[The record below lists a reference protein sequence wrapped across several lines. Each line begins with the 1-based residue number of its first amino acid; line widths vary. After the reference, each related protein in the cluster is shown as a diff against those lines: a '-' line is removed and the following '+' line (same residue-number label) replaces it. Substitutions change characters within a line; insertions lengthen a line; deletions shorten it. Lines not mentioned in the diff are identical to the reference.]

1 MEYQFAP
8 RSIDESNNVK
18 NIIQAFKYHMH
29 PEYKDANNFLFLY
42 PSEFDIEYFHGGVEN
57 LNIHRHTSCV
67 LTEMNVN
74 YTPNGNFST
83 FIEGR
88 PTQINVS
95 LTFKELT
102 VLTKELVAEGL

>member
-1 MEYQFAP
+1 
-8 RSIDESNNVK
+8 
-18 NIIQAFKYHMH
+18 MH

-42 PSEFDIEYFHGGVEN
+42 PSEFDIEYFHAGKEN

-88 PTQINVS
+88 PSQINVS

-102 VLTKELVAEGL
+102 VLTKELIAQGL

>member
-1 MEYQFAP
+1 MKKNSTSAL
-8 RSIDESNNVK
+8 DLNNLLSFDDL
-18 NIIQAFKYHMH
+18 N
-29 PEYKDANNFLFLY
+29 KDFHNLNNDIYINNKILQ
-42 PSEFDIEYFHGGVEN
+42 FDIEYYHGSKDGGQEN

-102 VLTKELVAEGL
+102 ILTKELIQQGL